1 MEAVREFLP
10 FMPAGA
16 GAIIYPLSILF
27 FGCMAY
33 GCYWRFQRYGVSLRD
48 AWNEVRGDA
57 EESGLARLKQV
68 IRQALLQKKVLR
80 RPFAGVFHGG
90 IFFAMLALT
99 LGTMIVALQQDL
111 LGKLGLTV
119 LKDGVYFAFEFLLD
133 TAALAF
139 VAGCLAAL
147 GRRLFAKPDDL
158 ENSAESYAVLGL
170 LLFIGV
176 TGLLLE
182 GMRLAAH
189 PVPWGFWSYVG
200 SAVALAVPAAAV
212 PMIYPAIW
220 WTHLFAALTM
230 IALVPFTKLY
240 HIIAIPVNVF
250 LEPVGTAKAK
260 LSMPFNLMEMAEDDD
275 EEPTMGVGRVQ
286 EFDWKRKFAVDACV
300 NCGRCESVCPAHAAG
315 RELSPRLMIQ
325 GLKASLAATVPTP
338 ALMKK
343 AEASDLILDENEVPT
358 KAGTDGDIFADG
370 VLSEEAAWSCVN
382 CGACMEECPA
392 SIHHVEY
399 LLDLR
404 RHLFS
409 EGRVKDKQA
418 TLLEAVDRNGNPY
431 GLPSYER
438 TEWLLDKGI
447 PDIEDNPD
455 ADYIYWIGC
464 AGAYGIRNQEVT
476 LATLRLL
483 KAAGLNFAILAEE
496 KCCGEVVKR
505 LGEEGR
511 FQLLAAENVEYL
523 TPYADKTFITSCPH
537 CYNTL
542 KHEYRDFGLELNV
555 VHHTERTISV
565 CMGFF
570 QAFTYAEISGLF
582 PNKSG
587 GASVYGSVG
596 WLPYSKF
603 VAPLSVWCNWI
614 AWTPILAIGTGL
626 MAGYLLTSL
635 FPADSAIM
643 TWQYTLADLGFISDG
658 LTLRLNSRF
667 FLGAIFLTA
676 IFIAQYFGISKAAK
690 ITMFLSLVGLLPLL
704 ACSLIPIFQGKV
716 DFANFAPYVPVNGAW
731 DFEGIGIFLGG
742 MYVAAWTTY
751 AFETCVCYTKE
762 FKHPKKDAPKSLILS
777 GLLCIF
783 MFSIVPFVFEGVLGT
798 EALSAPDI
806 VDGTGVARAM
816 GNMLGAGSAVTHI
829 IVVMLLF
836 SIILAVMTSMA
847 GSSRTLYQASVDGW
861 LPRYQDHG
869 VFPTSTAE
877 AEEDGAAHKRCGILP
892 YLAIG
897 AAVCTAYGFYH
908 LFS

>member
-1 MEAVREFLP
+1 M
-10 FMPAGA
+10 
-16 GAIIYPLSILF
+16 S
-27 FGCMAY
+27 
-33 GCYWRFQRYGVSLRD
+33 
-48 AWNEVRGDA
+48 
-57 EESGLARLKQV
+57 
-68 IRQALLQKKVLR
+68 
-80 RPFAGVFHGG
+80 
-90 IFFAMLALT
+90 
-99 LGTMIVALQQDL
+99 DL
-111 LGKLGLTV
+111 LLRPPVDSAAGSTDSARPMESTIRGHQVNTMKRSLSWVDVFFIASGVPALV
-119 LKDGVYFAFEFLLD
+119 LFSIG
-133 TAALAF
+133 ALA
-139 VAGCLAAL
+139 
-147 GRRLFAKPDDL
+147 
-158 ENSAESYAVLGL
+158 NQ
-170 LLFIGV
+170 
-176 TGLLLE
+176 
-182 GMRLAAH
+182 
-189 PVPWGFWSYVG
+189 
-200 SAVALAVPAAAV
+200 
-212 PMIYPAIW
+212 
-220 WTHLFAALTM
+220 
-230 IALVPFTKLY
+230 
-240 HIIAIPVNVF
+240 
-250 LEPVGTAKAK
+250 VGTP
-260 LSMPFNLMEMAEDDD
+260 SNL
-275 EEPTMGVGRVQ
+275 V
-286 EFDWKRKFAVDACV
+286 W
-300 NCGRCESVCPAHAAG
+300 
-315 RELSPRLMIQ
+315 
-325 GLKASLAATVPTP
+325 
-338 ALMKK
+338 
-343 AEASDLILDENEVPT
+343 
-358 KAGTDGDIFADG
+358 
-370 VLSEEAAWSCVN
+370 
-382 CGACMEECPA
+382 
-392 SIHHVEY
+392 
-399 LLDLR
+399 
-404 RHLFS
+404 
-409 EGRVKDKQA
+409 
-418 TLLEAVDRNGNPY
+418 
-431 GLPSYER
+431 
-438 TEWLLDKGI
+438 
-447 PDIEDNPD
+447 
-455 ADYIYWIGC
+455 
-464 AGAYGIRNQEVT
+464 
-476 LATLRLL
+476 
-483 KAAGLNFAILAEE
+483 
-496 KCCGEVVKR
+496 
-505 LGEEGR
+505 
-511 FQLLAAENVEYL
+511 
-523 TPYADKTFITSCPH
+523 
-537 CYNTL
+537 
-542 KHEYRDFGLELNV
+542 
-555 VHHTERTISV
+555 TISV

-658 LTLRLNSRF
+658 LTLRLNSTF

-816 GNMLGAGSAVTHI
+816 GNMLGAGPAVTHI

-861 LPRYQDHG
+861 LPRYLSKVNKHGSPIYAMCTDLCFNLFLLMMSDYMVVLIASNCGYIIFNWLNLQSGWIHRIDRANVLRPFKIPKALLGFNVLLSFCNVAFLGVGAALLGTSNIITGLIICAMIIPVFIFRHYYQDHG